1 MHFPTGKSS
10 LPAHEASINRAS
22 IVSLPIFWRLALGSL
37 MIICVV
43 MGVTLYALGQLRELS
58 SVTSRLVTHHVPAM
72 ESGKQLLAS
81 LYSQLREEKKYL
93 AVGDRQFLTAF
104 EQEAAHFDE
113 ALSGLQTAEA
123 SEQGRALLRDIGQD
137 HQAYRQL
144 VDDHVRSTGRTD
156 AAERRYETGRDQLM
170 SRMTDTI
177 QRYVALQETNL
188 HQAVDDART
197 RASAAEAVTQRL
209 ILAAVVLG
217 LAFAGLVS
225 YSILHPLRRV
235 QAHIRRI
242 GQGQFGTSVEVAAP
256 SELRELVKTVNWMG
270 SRLQELDEMK
280 AQFFANVSH
289 ELRTPLTSIRAGTS
303 LLLEGIPGPLTPDQ
317 RETVQILSTSADRL
331 NRLISTLLDL
341 SKIEA
346 GMMEFQFASTDLRDV
361 VEQALKKVKLIADS
375 KQLSVRLEGHAG
387 PIWLPADP
395 GRMEQVFDN
404 LLSNAIKF
412 SPSGS
417 SIEVRLDQEAR
428 SGFLRA
434 SVTDAGPGIPVE
446 DVPHIFDRFYQ
457 VRRGERQKQGGSG
470 LGLALV
476 KHIID
481 AHSGEIWI
489 ESIQG
494 RGTSVRFDLPLEQA
508 GRAA

>member
-1 MHFPTGKSS
+1 
-10 LPAHEASINRAS
+10 
-22 IVSLPIFWRLALGSL
+22 
-37 MIICVV
+37 MIILVV
-43 MGVTLYALGQLRELS
+43 MGVTLYALGQLRALS
-58 SVTSRLVTHHVPAM
+58 TVTSRLVTYHVPAM
-72 ESGKQLLAS
+72 ESGKQLLGS

-104 EQEAAHFDE
+104 EQEGDQFE
-113 ALSGLQTAEA
+113 MALSRLQTAEA
-123 SEQGRALLRDIGQD
+123 SQEGRALLGDLAQD
-137 HQAYRQL
+137 HQTYRQL
-144 VDDHVRSTGRTD
+144 FTDRVRSPRRATGADR
-156 AAERRYETGRDQLM
+156 RRYEADRDKLL
-170 SRMTDTI
+170 SRMSDSI
-177 QRYVALQETNL
+177 QHYVTLQEANL
-188 HQAVDDART
+188 HEAVSDARN
-197 RASAAEAVTQRL
+197 RASAAETVTQRL
-209 ILAAVVLG
+209 MLAAVVLG

-225 YSILHPLRRV
+225 YSIIHPLRRV
-235 QAHIRRI
+235 QDHIRRI
-242 GQGQFGTSVEVAAP
+242 GQGQFGTTMEVAAP
-256 SELRELVKTVNWMG
+256 SDLRELVKTVNWMG
-270 SRLQELDEMK
+270 TRLQELDEMK
-280 AQFFANVSH
+280 AEFFANVSH

-303 LLLEGIPGPLTPDQ
+303 LLLERIPGPLTPDQ
-317 RETVQILSTSADRL
+317 RETVQILSASADRL

-346 GMMEFQFASTDLRDV
+346 GMMEFQFASTDLREV
-361 VEQALKKVKLIADS
+361 AEQAMAKVKLIAEA
-375 KQLSVRLEGHAG
+375 KQLSVRLEGQTG

-481 AHSGEIWI
+481 AHSGRIWI

-494 RGTSVRFDLPLEQA
+494 RGTSVRFDLPLEHA